1 MADVRYLILC
11 DEVHADPAN
20 NLRVDVQ
27 GLMTHIRS
35 AASPPFPMVRP
46 HFCVLVI
53 LTDCRGESE
62 LSLRIVQAET
72 GKVVFRNR
80 PRRVRFAGASREA
93 VGITFRLRDCSF
105 PAAGL
110 YWVEFLESD
119 EVKAKQALTLTS

>member
-11 DEVHADPAN
+11 DDVHSDPAN

-35 AASPPFPMVRP
+35 TAAPPFPVVRP
-46 HFCVLVI
+46 LFCVLVI

-72 GKVVFRNR
+72 GKVVFRNQ
-80 PRRVRFAGASREA
+80 PRQVRFAGAAQEA
-93 VGITFRLRDCSF
+93 VGLGAR
-105 PAAGL
+105 
-110 YWVEFLESD
+110 
-119 EVKAKQALTLTS
+119 Q